1 MVLVLVLVPMVLVA
15 LVVWGGHRC
24 TTTRCDHDHDHNHI
38 MTQMPKRPNA
48 QTPSCRRAVEAVG
61 KWEEVLELS
70 SSLEST
76 RKQQGVE
83 AACRGNIACACMSL
97 DSPTKA
103 IEHLGFAL
111 ALCIA
116 QGDKEGEAL
125 HSGNAGLAYRQLHQL
140 GFAEAKVR

>member
-1 MVLVLVLVPMVLVA
+1 
-15 LVVWGGHRC
+15 
-24 TTTRCDHDHDHNHI
+24 
-38 MTQMPKRPNA
+38 MT
-48 QTPSCRRAVEAVG
+48 
-61 KWEEVLELS
+61 KWEHVLELS
-70 SSLEST
+70 ASLEST

-111 ALCIA
+111 ALSVV
-116 QGDKEGEAL
+116 QGDKAGEAL

-140 GFAEAKVR
+140 SFAEAKVRGWLCSTLHCLTIHDFQQLLDASRSLRLSHASSDIP